1 MVPADDPGAR
11 TGTDADAGTDVA
23 GDAGQGSGA
32 LSGPVAENI
41 FFQFLDLLGVVP
53 L

>member
-1 MVPADDPGAR
+1 MPADDPGAR
-11 TGTDADAGTDVA
+11 TGVDADAGTYIA

-32 LSGPVAENI
+32 LPDPVAENLL
-41 FFQFLDLLGVVP
+41 FRVLDRLGVVP